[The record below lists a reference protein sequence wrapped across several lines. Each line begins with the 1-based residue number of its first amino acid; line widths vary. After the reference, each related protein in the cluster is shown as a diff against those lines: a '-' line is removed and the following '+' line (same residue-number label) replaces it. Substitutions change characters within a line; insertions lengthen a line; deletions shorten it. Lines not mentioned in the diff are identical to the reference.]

1 MLEGSVRRLRAP
13 ASAAGRPEL
22 PIAAMVKLESVLYG
36 AHRMAVEAIPATER
50 AVPLIAVD
58 DRDGARTRAARE
70 VAAGAD
76 AVVLKP
82 GLVTLDLVT
91 RVSESVDR
99 PVISFFTADEHA
111 FFTASDDSRDLADA
125 ARETFRAAQRAGADR
140 GRPAGGDRRAG
151 ARGTADRGAHASA
164 QARSDDRA
172 ASHPRAGG
180 DHDLA
185 RDAPG
190 RVPDARAHERV
201 TASGRARAARARR
214 RRVGRRA
221 PAQCGRGARPLRL
234 PRRTGR
240 DGA

>member
-1 MLEGSVRRLRAP
+1 MHADAGADLLIPSGMLEGSVRSLRAA

-125 ARETFRAAQRAGADR
+125 ERETFRAARRAGADLIISY
-140 GRPAGGDRRAG
+140 G
-151 ARGTADRGAHASA
+151 ALSATA
-164 QARSDDRA
+164 
-172 ASHPRAGG
+172 
-180 DHDLA
+180 
-185 RDAPG
+185 
-190 RVPDARAHERV
+190 E
-201 TASGRARAARARR
+201 
-214 RRVGRRA
+214 
-221 PAQCGRGARPLRL
+221 
-234 PRRTGR
+234 
-240 DGA
+240 